1 MPAPTPRTTRAGIFV
16 GLASWASRA
25 SRSAFRGLDG
35 EQAFLDLAER
45 DGQRLLLAARLH
57 QRADV
62 LQQPLTE
69 LRVIGVDLPCAL
81 RGHDHQPVLAVHD
94 IQKLVDRR
102 VDDAVGNPEGLSP
115 CHVLPSVGHCS
126 IKAISSRH
134 TSWTDVFTSV
144 ISNSS
149 AAASSSRA
157 AASLRSRTSGGS
169 VPRPVSLR
177 TNSSQDGGAR
187 NTRRASG
194 AARLTCRAPAR
205 SISSRQAMPASSLS
219 LSGARGVP

>member
-1 MPAPTPRTTRAGIFV
+1 MPAPTPRMTRGGMAG
-16 GLASWASRA
+16 SRLLG
-25 SRSAFRGLDG
+25 SALEDLDV
-35 EQAFLDLAER
+35 EQPLLDLPQR
-45 DGQRLLLAARLH
+45 DRQRLLLAARLH
-57 QRADV
+57 QRTDV
-62 LQQPLTE
+62 LKQALTE

-187 NTRRASG
+187 NTRASG